1 MREHAGIGGMIR
13 DCFVQSNTYIPVFRI
28 PALLVLLR
36 LRRVRRK
43 ASRMRGTRRE
53 AMFDLEQ
60 FISDSKAALYQ
71 EPSQNSIREVV
82 ARAGSEPASL
92 LKGLGEPKQGEIQ
105 TLYRARDLTI
115 LNVIW
120 AP

>member
-1 MREHAGIGGMIR
+1 
-13 DCFVQSNTYIPVFRI
+13 
-28 PALLVLLR
+28 
-36 LRRVRRK
+36 
-43 ASRMRGTRRE
+43 
-53 AMFDLEQ
+53 MFDLEQ

-82 ARAGSEPASL
+82 ARAVSEPASV
-92 LKGLGEPKQGEIQ
+92 LKGLGEPKQGEMQ

-120 AP
+120 APRQVTLPQACVSHAPARSVAPAGEIPV